1 MAQIPAYCALLKP
14 VCHTQLS
21 TLCLVEASTPER
33 LHTSGMTCE
42 NTAWIQNGLATSMFL
57 CPVSSCMMGSI
68 PTPVV
73 GKALPQAWL
82 PARQHSWK
90 YEGSFQKADHQPQHL
105 FRTISEIRS
114 VYLLIHEII
123 CPLLGSSIL
132 GVRLDYLHPSQE
144 LLDPHQNT
152 RPSQSV
158 VCNSALII
166 HTPGV
171 SRRC

>member
-14 VCHTQLS
+14 VCQAQLS

-42 NTAWIQNGLATSMFL
+42 NMAWIQNGLATSMFL

-73 GKALPQAWL
+73 GKALAQAWP

-114 VYLLIHEII
+114 VHLSIHEII

-132 GVRLDYLHPSQE
+132 GVRLIYIPHRSYWALMRILAPPS
-144 LLDPHQNT
+144 
-152 RPSQSV
+152 RV
-158 VCNSALII
+158 VCSIALII

-171 SRRC
+171 SKRC